1 MKKIMISLLVVL
13 AAGILFG
20 CQKGESA
27 KLKVYFVEDE
37 ANFYYSYIA
46 KYTAEHSDVE
56 IDMKKY
62 SDIDDMETQLVAA
75 ISGGKSP
82 DVVLLDERTSL
93 DAGKMVQDGQFLD
106 LAPYMEEYTEE
117 KYYTD
122 ILKAVKTGEHQYILP
137 VGYAVPQLLTSREAG
152 VYQEGMDGW
161 EFMESFRTLMEEQN
175 KSDEEAA
182 IYPMCPAE
190 FSDWINYLGISL
202 TDGRQVVADEE
213 AVRAAAGF
221 YHAFAGNVKNG
232 QAVQQRYAS
241 DFVTAA
247 DKIDIFMGRGY
258 LPGYARYY
266 ESVYTA
272 GLHKEFMLGTVP
284 AYGGGV
290 NAVITHFGMVSQS
303 TRHEEQAVSFL
314 LGLLDANL
322 LDTCGLE
329 VPVSVSRE
337 VMADQVDLMEKSKG
351 KKIQIGSGTI
361 QVDYLSGE
369 MGERVLDILDRVT
382 GAALP
387 NAGVDEILDEGM
399 APYFEGQAEL
409 EECMEQVKRRL
420 SVYVSE

>member
-1 MKKIMISLLVVL
+1 
-13 AAGILFG
+13 
-20 CQKGESA
+20 
-27 KLKVYFVEDE
+27 
-37 ANFYYSYIA
+37 
-46 KYTAEHSDVE
+46 
-56 IDMKKY
+56 
-62 SDIDDMETQLVAA
+62 
-75 ISGGKSP
+75 
-82 DVVLLDERTSL
+82 
-93 DAGKMVQDGQFLD
+93 MVQDGQFLD
-106 LAPYMEEYTEE
+106 LTPYMEEYTEE

-152 VYQEGMDGW
+152 VYQEGMDGQD
-161 EFMESFRTLMEEQN
+161 FIESFRILMEEQN

-182 IYPMCPAE
+182 IYPMCQAE
-190 FSDWINYLGISL
+190 FSDWINYLGIPL
-202 TDGRQVVADEE
+202 TDGRQVVTDEE

-221 YHAFAGNVKNG
+221 YYAFAGNVKNG

-241 DFVTAA
+241 DFATAA